1 WQTTS
6 AGAIG
11 MPFLRQAA
19 PAQDAPQLHKS
30 FELNRAH
37 ALAREHEPRGE
48 LLEREQF
55 PSVQAET
62 PLDHGAL
69 LVVQLQDPFANE
81 RLDFVRMQLQLRAH
95 AALVCDRLA
104 DREQR

>member
-1 WQTTS
+1 RRSRTTS
-6 AGAIG
+6 ADQQKI
-11 MPFLRQAA
+11 LRRQTA
-19 PAQDAPQLHKS
+19 PAQDAPQLRKS
-30 FELNRAH
+30 LELDLAN

-69 LVVQLQDPFANE
+69 LVVQLQDPLANE
-81 RLDFVRMQLQLRAH
+81 RLDFVRMQLQLGAR
-95 AALVCDRLA
+95 AALVGDRLA
-104 DREQR
+104 DR